1 VIRNVFRAAS
11 YTYGPL
17 LGLYTFGFFTRKQV
31 NDKWV
36 WLVCV
41 LSPIACYLLND
52 FIPVWTHGYKFGFE
66 LLILNGLLTF
76 AGLAIISKKAVPS
89 LQPGT

>member
-1 VIRNVFRAAS
+1 MLFRS

-17 LGLYTFGFFTRKQV
+17 LGLYTFGFFTKRTV

-52 FIPVWTHGYKFGFE
+52 AVPLWTNGYKFGFE
-66 LLILNGLLTF
+66 LLIVNGLLTVS
-76 AGLAIISKKAVPS
+76 GLMLISKKAVQS
-89 LQPGT
+89 RA